1 MEGIRE
7 KFLWRKAF
15 LSKVVG
21 YACHFKKKKSLY
33 QHFSRIS
40 RILKIRKA
48 TFFFFFK
55 YGCYFMHLP
64 IHAELEQLNSLINLS
79 DYSLTDHVPQ

>member
-40 RILKIRKA
+40 RILKIPEGHV
-48 TFFFFFK
+48 FLSFL
-55 YGCYFMHLP
+55 YGCYFMYLP